1 MAEQIGTAYI
11 QIIPSFKGVKTALKD
26 GLSGDA
32 SQVGKRTG
40 SDMGK
45 KAGSGFAGALKAAVA
60 AAGIGK
66 ILSVAFNQGA
76 ALQQSLG
83 GIETLY
89 KASADRMKKY
99 ASESF
104 KTTGLSANEYMEN
117 VTSFS
122 ASMISSLGGNT
133 KKAADL
139 SNQAMTDM
147 SDNVNKM
154 GSDMSLITQTY
165 QSLARGNYAMLDNL
179 KLGYGGTKKEMQRLL
194 QDAQKI
200 SGQKYDISKFSD
212 VTQAIHVIQTQL
224 GITGT
229 TAKEAATTFSGSFSA
244 MKAAALDL
252 AGNIAIGKNIKP
264 ALKNLLTTV
273 NTFVVGNFLPML
285 GTIGSSVSEL
295 ITTELPKVGPAIV
308 NALKTAL
315 SGGGIASA
323 FNGFV
328 SQFGNVINTILT
340 QLVTYGPQIL
350 TMGVQLIANL
360 SKGLVQGIPQLATNA
375 LNILDT
381 LANNLLA
388 NAPKI
393 IQSGYQMLSNLVQ
406 GITNALPILI
416 ARLPE
421 IISKF
426 ADVINNNAPTIL
438 AMGAKLIMQLAQGIV
453 QSIPVLV
460 ANLPKI
466 FEAIVKVFSAIQWL
480 SLGKMI
486 IDGIKVGLSA
496 GLSGLVGATGKLSES
511 ILNGIKSLPQ
521 KMLGLGKSAVQFLGN
536 AFKGAGS
543 GIASAAKTLLTL
555 IVNGLK
561 VLPSKLIT
569 VGKTGVTS
577 LGNAIKSGAGSAGS
591 AAKSVLS
598 AIVNGL
604 KSLGSKLASLAKKA
618 VSLLAGAVRSGV
630 GAAASAAKAILSGV
644 VNAIRS
650 MPSKLMSLARNAVSK
665 MASAINPGTVVAKM
679 KALGNSAV
687 SAVKNLPS
695 QFVSVGKNIVMGV
708 VRGIAGAAGSLYNK
722 IKSTMSGMVPKAM
735 HALGIKSPSRV
746 FANKVGK
753 YIPLGVNKGIEST
766 IGTSYALVERYG
778 KNLAKK
784 ASSSVNKA
792 NKKATKNVGASYAQ
806 SVISSTSHYKVT
818 KSTKTKKDK
827 KTKKS
832 KKVTTT
838 KKTKLTSDQYGSQLI
853 ANAKSKL
860 SVLEAYNKITYKQEV
875 TYWQK
880 IKSQLKKGSKAY
892 NTAMVNIAKA
902 KKNKSTADSKKA
914 KEFAEKQENYISG
927 LSDSLD
933 LKQKERNKDYSDVY
947 KMSYWKKAMK
957 NVAKGSTA
965 WKTAY
970 SNYLDARN
978 SAKNTAKELA
988 STYKDAIAQAKTA
1001 LDEGIKDAQNDLNEN
1016 ITKVNEDLA
1025 SNIQSAQESLTEK
1038 TTQLMDSYKSAVS
1051 ERANAIAS
1059 AFNITDKVTLNLK
1072 TGKKTLMKNLQDQ
1085 VNTIARYSSTL
1096 SSLRAKLG
1104 DNSDLYKQ
1112 LAAMSPSDV
1121 KTLESV
1127 NEMSAQE
1134 LAQYQSLLAQKN
1146 ALSNQVATADNQTLL
1161 AQTQANILQAQNE
1174 TNTAIAQM
1182 QATASAQIAQ
1192 YKVNYDNTVAQ
1203 LKATA
1208 QTSINT
1214 ATSEYVNGLKAA
1226 GQLTSKSAKKL
1237 GKQITKGVAKGMLD
1251 NINTTDSAI
1260 SELCD
1265 KLIAKAKSKLKI
1277 KSPSRVFANVVGK
1290 FIPLGLAKGIN
1301 ANTDVVYDTVKRMA
1315 TNTVTTAQAALNYQ
1329 KMGIPVMTTSQ
1340 VLAEANRESGGSK
1353 MDLIIELLSE
1363 IVDKDTA
1370 VYLDSR
1376 KVSKQLVKP
1385 LNKELG
1391 ALKKWQG

>member
-11 QIIPSFKGVKTALKD
+11 QIVPSFKGVRNALKD
-26 GLSGDA
+26 GISGDA
-32 SQVGKRTG
+32 SSVGKETG
-40 SDMGK
+40 EKMGQS
-45 KAGSGFAGALKAAVA
+45 AGLGLASKLKTVIA

-66 ILSVAFNQGA
+66 MLAVSINQGA

-89 KASADRMKKY
+89 KSSADKMKKY

-104 KTTGLSANEYMEN
+104 KTTGLSANEYMEQ

-122 ASMISSLGGNT
+122 ASMVSSLGGNT
-133 KKAADL
+133 KKAADI
-139 SNQAMTDM
+139 SNQAMKDM
-147 SDNVNKM
+147 SDNANKM
-154 GSDMSLITQTY
+154 GTDMSMITQTY

-179 KLGYGGTKKEMQRLL
+179 KLGYGGTKTEMQRLL

-200 SGQKYDISKFSD
+200 SGVKYDISNFSD
-212 VTQAIHVIQTQL
+212 ITQAIHVIQTQL

-229 TAKEAATTFSGSFSA
+229 TAKEAATTFSGSFSQ

-252 AGNIAIGKNIKP
+252 AGNIAIGKNVTP
-264 ALKNLLTTV
+264 ALKNLLSTV
-273 NTFVVGNFLPML
+273 KTFVFGNLIPMVA
-285 GTIGSSVSEL
+285 TIGSSLSKI
-295 ITTELPKVGPAIV
+295 ITSELPKLGPQLVAGMKSAISGSGDISNV
-308 NALKTAL
+308 L
-315 SGGGIASA
+315 SGMFS
-323 FNGFV
+323 N
-328 SQFGNVINTILT
+328 FGNVISTLLNQFVTYAP
-340 QLVTYGPQIL
+340 QLVT
-350 TMGVQLIANL
+350 MGAQLVANL
-360 SKGLVQGIPQLATNA
+360 SKGLVQGIPQLLSGA
-375 LNILDT
+375 LDLLDT
-381 LANNLLA
+381 LADNLLA
-388 NAPKI
+388 NAPKL

-406 GITNALPILI
+406 GFNNSLPMLI
-416 ARLPE
+416 SRLPE

-438 AMGAKLIMQLAQGIV
+438 ACGVKLIQQLAQGIV
-453 QSIPVLV
+453 QAIPVLV

-480 SLGKMI
+480 TLGGDI
-486 IDGIKVGLSA
+486 INGIKA
-496 GLSGLVGATGKLSES
+496 GLNAGKGAIVSSVGKLSES

-555 IVNGLK
+555 IVNGIK
-561 VLPSKLIT
+561 ALPSKLLA

-591 AAKSVLS
+591 AAKSVLR

-604 KSLGSKLASLAKKA
+604 KSLGSKLASLAKTA

-630 GAAASAAKAILSGV
+630 GAATSAAKAILSGV

-650 MPSKLMSLARNAVSK
+650 MPSKLMSLARSAVSK
-665 MASAINPGTVVAKM
+665 MASAINPGTVVARM

-708 VRGIAGAAGSLYNK
+708 VRGIAGAAGSLYSK

-784 ASSSVNKA
+784 ASSSVKKA
-792 NKKATKNVGASYAQ
+792 SKKATKNVGASYAQ

-838 KKTKLTSDQYGSQLI
+838 KKTKLTGDQYGSQLI

-970 SNYLDARN
+970 GNYLDARN

-988 STYKDAIAQAKTA
+988 TNYKEAIKKAKST
-1001 LDEGIKDAQNDLNEN
+1001 LDEGIKEARDDLNEKV
-1016 ITKVNEDLA
+1016 TKVNEELA
-1025 SNIQSAQESLTEK
+1025 DNIQSAQEKLTEK
-1038 TTQLMDSYKSAVS
+1038 TTSLMDAYKSAVS
-1051 ERANAIAS
+1051 ERASAIAD
-1059 AFNITDKVTLNLK
+1059 AFNLTDKVELNLK

-1085 VNTIARYSSTL
+1085 VNTISRFSSTL
-1096 SSLRAKLG
+1096 NSLRSKLG
-1104 DNSDLYKQ
+1104 DSSGLYKQ
-1112 LAAMSPSDV
+1112 LAAMSPKDI

-1134 LAQYQSLLAQKN
+1134 LAQYQSLFEQKN
-1146 ALSNQVATADNQTLL
+1146 AIAQSTATADNQTLL

-1174 TNTAIAQM
+1174 TAVAISQM
-1182 QATASAQIAQ
+1182 QASAAAQIAQ
-1192 YKVNYDNTVAQ
+1192 YRADYNTTIAQ
-1203 LKATA
+1203 LKTDAKASITEAT
-1208 QTSINT
+1208 N
-1214 ATSEYVNGLKAA
+1214 EYVNGLKNT
-1226 GQLTSKSAKKL
+1226 GLLTSKSAKKI
-1237 GKQITKGVAKGMLD
+1237 GKNITKGISKGMID
-1251 NINTTDSAI
+1251 NINSTDSAV
-1260 SELCD
+1260 SQLCNSMV
-1265 KLIAKAKSKLKI
+1265 AKVKAQLKI
-1277 KSPSRVFANVVGK
+1277 KSPSRVFANQVGK
-1290 FIPLGLAKGIN
+1290 FIPLGLALGIDR
-1301 ANTDVVYDTVKRMA
+1301 NTGAVMYSVSEMA
-1315 TNTVTTAQAALNYQ
+1315 DGAVSSAQKLMSFNQMGSPYLTSRQVIRERRGNELN
-1329 KMGIPVMTTSQ
+1329 I
-1340 VLAEANRESGGSK
+1340 
-1353 MDLIIELLSE
+1353 IIELLE
-1363 IVDKDTA
+1363 MLLGKDVA
-1370 VYLDSR
+1370 VYLDGR
-1376 KVSKQLVKP
+1376 KVSRELAKNM
-1385 LNKELG
+1385 NKELG
-1391 ALKKWQG
+1391 RLKRWQG